1 MWFGRIKP
9 YAPARSAI
17 LSATVNP
24 YTLIIT
30 ISAILGR
37 SPYPRSMN
45 PFSIDGYDD
54 HSGKT
59 HRAEANGGRRSV
71 GNMKDGLVRRPV
83 NQLGHALRQ
92 VKKVPRCRSGATAGG
107 DPPAPAVVAS
117 VDEKSKIGNP

>member
-1 MWFGRIKP
+1 
-9 YAPARSAI
+9 
-17 LSATVNP
+17 
-24 YTLIIT
+24 
-30 ISAILGR
+30 
-37 SPYPRSMN
+37 MN
-45 PFSIDGYDD
+45 PFSIDGYDG

-117 VDEKSKIGNP
+117 VDEKSKIGNPGARPDRAGIADEAGSRREDEMGLTISEF